1 MLTTPKVDLVPTK
14 TVKDDNIDRSH
25 DVKGFLMYER
35 EDGKSLS
42 LPITLRPKVS
52 STGNDILYFW
62 GTDKIDDPES
72 GRRYR
77 VIGGNVF
84 ADVPNKA
91 KAEATLSGK
100 AAAGQAPEEK
110 KEETP
115 AEYKKRVMEGKL

>member
-62 GTDKIDDPES
+62 GTDKIDDPDS

-77 VIGGNVF
+77 VIVGNVF
-84 ADVPNKA
+84 ADIRNKT
-91 KAEATLSGK
+91 KAEATV
-100 AAAGQAPEEK
+100 EESSDS
-110 KEETP
+110 EETP
-115 AEYKKRVMEGKL
+115 SEE